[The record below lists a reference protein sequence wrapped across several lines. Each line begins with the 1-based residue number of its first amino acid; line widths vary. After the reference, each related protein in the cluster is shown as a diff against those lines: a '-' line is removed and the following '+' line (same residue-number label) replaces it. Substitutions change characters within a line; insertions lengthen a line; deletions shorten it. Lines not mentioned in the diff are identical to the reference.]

1 MKQNINMSL
10 IAVPLG
16 VVAERYSVD
25 SGISLQQEEEEE
37 EEVMSRGSDK
47 CLL

>member
-16 VVAERYSVD
+16 VLAELYSVD
-25 SGISLQQEEEEE
+25 SGISLQQE
-37 EEVMSRGSDK
+37 VMSRGSNK